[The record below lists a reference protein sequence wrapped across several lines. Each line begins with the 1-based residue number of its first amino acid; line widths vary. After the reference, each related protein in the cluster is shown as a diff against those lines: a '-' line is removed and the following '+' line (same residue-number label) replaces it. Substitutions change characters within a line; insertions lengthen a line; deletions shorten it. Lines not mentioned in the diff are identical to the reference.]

1 MCIPFRLEDRD
12 EATAIC
18 LSNETSMIIYPLPV
32 ASIMDAFKIKVT
44 LKDSDPEVT
53 RTLLIPSDASFADLS
68 STILAAIGWFD
79 IGGHHTDAA
88 GMRIGPLQDEPDEEL
103 VDEEY
108 EPLSD
113 HEGEAMEFVCGIGG
127 CWRLS
132 IEWLGRVPDY
142 RMPWSTL
149 IDGSGDAPPEECEGM
164 ADYYDITAGRYSLDN
179 ETRELLTA
187 LEEEMTF
194 DKDSSNDSLQA
205 WPIQGVRAKGSVSLP
220 NMTRMLI
227 MAALGAAIDKPM
239 VFDLGDYTPRA
250 VKRIRRSKP
259 RNRHDDVPSVSPE
272 EIDANPD
279 RYLPLADK
287 SSVRGKAM
295 AEGFMKRHPEIS
307 WPEYDENNPTAFGPI
322 VIANGLDCEFTDYLT
337 ETCTR
342 EVMDWA
348 RRNGFYFKD
357 DLYDL
362 MSMFGDMEL

>member
-1 MCIPFRLEDRD
+1 
-12 EATAIC
+12 
-18 LSNETSMIIYPLPV
+18 
-32 ASIMDAFKIKVT
+32 
-44 LKDSDPEVT
+44 
-53 RTLLIPSDASFADLS
+53 
-68 STILAAIGWFD
+68 
-79 IGGHHTDAA
+79 
-88 GMRIGPLQDEPDEEL
+88 
-103 VDEEY
+103 
-108 EPLSD
+108 
-113 HEGEAMEFVCGIGG
+113 
-127 CWRLS
+127 
-132 IEWLGRVPDY
+132 
-142 RMPWSTL
+142 
-149 IDGSGDAPPEECEGM
+149 
-164 ADYYDITAGRYSLDN
+164 
-179 ETRELLTA
+179 
-187 LEEEMTF
+187 
-194 DKDSSNDSLQA
+194 
-205 WPIQGVRAKGSVSLP
+205 
-220 NMTRMLI
+220 MTRMPI
-227 MAALGAAIDKPM
+227 IAALGAAIDKPI

-259 RNRHDDVPSVSPE
+259 RNRYNDDVPSVSPE